1 MYTFRF
7 YTEPFSRQKKDPFVK
22 KPKFTLNIAHMKVF
36 FNGLFWQKRWNLLQ
50 NCRIHPEKTSLL
62 RQYKISVLHIP
73 GNLEQFE
80 KQPPYRSSFFT
91 TADNTI
97 NASTLGSTIN

>member
-1 MYTFRF
+1 MDFF
-7 YTEPFSRQKKDPFVK
+7 GKKDGTYCK
-22 KPKFTLNIAHMKVF
+22 IAGFTLK
-36 FNGLFWQKRWNLLQ
+36 K
-50 NCRIHPEKTSLL
+50 LL

-73 GNLEQFE
+73 GNLEQFV